1 MIEAIELTSTR
12 RSRGADGGP
21 VQGVSFDVYPGQV
34 TALLG
39 APGTGKS
46 TVLRLMVEL
55 EPGGGRTLFGG
66 RPYRALRPAVR
77 EVGLAL
83 NPDAVHPGRTVQAH
97 LQLYAAGGGVPKPRI
112 AEVLEVAGLSTQATV
127 RCGRLDPGQRQR
139 LAIAAALLGDPAAL
153 ILDEPHALDTHGMS
167 WFHALIRA
175 YAAQGRTVLVAA
187 TDPDTLSGTAD
198 HVVVLRRDEQD
209 GISRVIASRSAAE
222 VFDERRATVVQVRS
236 PQAAR
241 LAAALEAEGARL
253 APAGPGA
260 LQVRGLDR
268 ARIGEVAHVAGVCLH
283 ELCEIGHDDD
293 VFGLRPVP
301 RQKELL
307 PGLNRTDT
315 IWHSGVRLVA
325 DEIEEAE
332 VIEAAAEA
340 SAEAAGGGG
349 GGGAALAEVMAQ
361 ASQGTSA
368 GREAAAGVG
377 APAPVER
384 QAGARGLVTRESA
397 AGAQVVAEKQ
407 EPVAVREE
415 AAAAGVGAQAE
426 RQAAGLQVVAEKQ
439 EPVAVREAAAG
450 VGAQVLSERQAAGL
464 QVVAEKQGPV
474 AVREAGAG
482 VGAQALAERQAAGLP
497 VVAEKQEPVAVREAP
512 AAGVGAQAERQA
524 AGPQVAAEQQEPAA
538 VREAAAGVGV
548 QALAERQAERAHVHG
563 SVAGPRESAAGKQVA
578 AEQQAP
584 VAAPESAASVGEWRS
599 AEQVGGVAAVQPGQ
613 VAAGEAASGVRAA
626 ASADSAAVRAD
637 GVKSSAAGSWRTQG
651 SVAGSRWSA
660 VKGSQVRPSKAPTV
674 VGGQGSASN
683 LASAAEAK
691 SVSAQS
697 SQDPAN
703 SADQQGTVSEPQGA
717 VAEDQPSVSAVTQ
730 SAVPSP
736 EPRTPTKS
744 PQTPRPTHRRAG
756 AFGLRWGR
764 GRSQRPVAPTSPEPV
779 AAVVASAPSSA
790 AATSAA
796 PAHTPAPAPAQ
807 PQPAVPFTVASPSS
821 QPDGG
826 SDGMTPWRAAAAR
839 AAHQNQQQASVA
851 EAAPAEQE
859 TSA

>member
-12 RSRGADGGP
+12 RSRGAGGGP

-55 EPGGGRTLFGG
+55 ELGGGRTLFGG

-187 TDPDTLSGTAD
+187 TDPDTLAGTAD

-307 PGLNRTDT
+307 PGLNRADT

-340 SAEAAGGGG
+340 SAEAAGVGAGAGGA
-349 GGGAALAEVMAQ
+349 GGGAALADVVAQ
-361 ASQGTSA
+361 GASA
-368 GREAAAGVG
+368 GREAAGI
-377 APAPVER
+377 
-384 QAGARGLVTRESA
+384 
-397 AGAQVVAEKQ
+397 
-407 EPVAVREE
+407 
-415 AAAAGVGAQAE
+415 
-426 RQAAGLQVVAEKQ
+426 
-439 EPVAVREAAAG
+439 
-450 VGAQVLSERQAAGL
+450 
-464 QVVAEKQGPV
+464 
-474 AVREAGAG
+474 
-482 VGAQALAERQAAGLP
+482 
-497 VVAEKQEPVAVREAP
+497 
-512 AAGVGAQAERQA
+512 
-524 AGPQVAAEQQEPAA
+524 
-538 VREAAAGVGV
+538 
-548 QALAERQAERAHVHG
+548 
-563 SVAGPRESAAGKQVA
+563 
-578 AEQQAP
+578 
-584 VAAPESAASVGEWRS
+584 
-599 AEQVGGVAAVQPGQ
+599 
-613 VAAGEAASGVRAA
+613 
-626 ASADSAAVRAD
+626 
-637 GVKSSAAGSWRTQG
+637 
-651 SVAGSRWSA
+651 
-660 VKGSQVRPSKAPTV
+660 
-674 VGGQGSASN
+674 
-683 LASAAEAK
+683 
-691 SVSAQS
+691 
-697 SQDPAN
+697 
-703 SADQQGTVSEPQGA
+703 
-717 VAEDQPSVSAVTQ
+717 
-730 SAVPSP
+730 
-736 EPRTPTKS
+736 
-744 PQTPRPTHRRAG
+744 
-756 AFGLRWGR
+756 
-764 GRSQRPVAPTSPEPV
+764 
-779 AAVVASAPSSA
+779 
-790 AATSAA
+790 
-796 PAHTPAPAPAQ
+796 
-807 PQPAVPFTVASPSS
+807 
-821 QPDGG
+821 
-826 SDGMTPWRAAAAR
+826 
-839 AAHQNQQQASVA
+839 
-851 EAAPAEQE
+851 
-859 TSA
+859 

>member
-12 RSRGADGGP
+12 RSRGAGGGP

-198 HVVVLRRDEQD
+198 HVVVLRRDDQD

-307 PGLNRTDT
+307 PGLNRADT

-340 SAEAAGGGG
+340 SAEAA
-349 GGGAALAEVMAQ
+349 AAVHVASEQQEPAPAHMVAQ
-361 ASQGTSA
+361 ETSA
-368 GREAAAGVG
+368 GRAAAAGSVARLQEAAASASAQVPAERRAGGPTSFAGPQETTASTG
-377 APAPVER
+377 ARVPVER
-384 QAGARGLVTRESA
+384 QAGAQGLV
-397 AGAQVVAEKQ
+397 AGPHE
-407 EPVAVREE
+407 AV
-415 AAAAGVGAQAE
+415 AGVGAQVPAE
-426 RQAAGLQVVAEKQ
+426 RQAAGQRMVAGS
-439 EPVAVREAAAG
+439 RESLAG
-450 VGAQVLSERQAAGL
+450 VLS
-464 QVVAEKQGPV
+464 
-474 AVREAGAG
+474 
-482 VGAQALAERQAAGLP
+482 
-497 VVAEKQEPVAVREAP
+497 
-512 AAGVGAQAERQA
+512 
-524 AGPQVAAEQQEPAA
+524 
-538 VREAAAGVGV
+538 
-548 QALAERQAERAHVHG
+548 
-563 SVAGPRESAAGKQVA
+563 A
-578 AEQQAP
+578 AEQQAGAVTGMRP
-584 VAAPESAASVGEWRS
+584 APERDSVPSAGAQAQAEQPAGRVAAG
-599 AEQVGGVAAVQPGQ
+599 QVGGAADAQPSSVSAREG
-613 VAAGEAASGVRAA
+613 A
-626 ASADSAAVRAD
+626 ASASVQAQAEQQAVRVAAEPVGGAADVRPAPEPVVVREAAGADSAVVRSD
-637 GVKSSAAGSWRTQG
+637 GATPSVAGSWRTQG

-660 VKGSQVRPSKAPTV
+660 VKGSQVRPSAAPTV
-674 VGGQGSASN
+674 AGGKDSASN
-683 LASAAEAK
+683 LASAATDT
-691 SVSAQS
+691 V
-697 SQDPAN
+697 PA
-703 SADQQGTVSEPQGA
+703 D
-717 VAEDQPSVSAVTQ
+717 SAVHQ
-730 SAVPSP
+730 STAEVPQSVP
-736 EPRTPTKS
+736 ATAESTEPRTPAKS
-744 PQTPRPTHRRAG
+744 PEAPRPTHRRAG

-764 GRSQRPVAPTSPEPV
+764 SRSQRPVTPSPEPV
-779 AAVVASAPSSA
+779 GAVVGSASSRTATATATATTATA
-790 AATSAA
+790 AAA
-796 PAHTPAPAPAQ
+796 PAPAPVQAQ
-807 PQPAVPFTVASPSS
+807 PQPAVPFTVASPAP
-821 QPDGG
+821 QPDSG

-839 AAHQNQQQASVA
+839 AAQQSQQQHVPVA